1 MNAANIPSLVSLFVD
16 RGVSVNLRTTKD
28 EVAGITP
35 LDSFNNKYN
44 TRNGNHFMLA
54 ADIIRAAGGKCLSSC
69 LTVNGVRDITLA
81 PVSFSPAKTAATVA
95 ASTAITAGNL
105 YTVRAASGLG
115 NRFNY
120 RLASTSPAGLASS
133 FRVVSVDVNSA
144 LLSLN
149 SDLAAQ
155 DFSVFIEATDRPSG
169 DKATF
174 RYVLITPGPF
184 LANASVL
191 VLTAYTGPV
200 ASIANVPSSGG
211 WTIVSGGNNFAVGA
225 DGVLSLT
232 ATITVVSTLRA
243 DIVIVDGLSS
253 ITLGYI
259 LKVVGDC
266 SFFSGCQPFVN
277 YDGAAPGAL
286 GNPGRAAW
294 AAINAPLALSLIA
307 AGADGNEEFSLVTGT
322 ITYAFDSPI
331 LAATRYARPA
341 VVSVLLN
348 AGADVNATGAVF
360 DDGNDIVY
368 ANIGVLDYV
377 VRNTANSN
385 IPSLVSLFVDRG
397 VSVNLRTSGN
407 DVALITPLDRFNIR
421 HAASN
426 DNNYRLAADII
437 RAAGGKCLSSCLTVN
452 GVRDITLASVS
463 FSPSAVTLAPILS
476 SGRLYTVQA
485 ASGLGDS
492 FNYRLVSAWV
502 TDGDHTS
509 DISSIFGVAPI
520 DNNRG
525 VLSLKSDLGYGQSI
539 SIIVEVTD
547 LPSGDKATVWY
558 DLTIPPRP
566 FLVNVSTAVLT
577 EYTGV
582 VASVVNWPTVGGFRI
597 VSGGGNFAVGRS
609 GALRLTAIIDV
620 STAFTVGIVVNNNNL
635 SPLITLGYTLTVAP
649 CSFILGCQPHAD
661 FVGGTTRAIDNLS
674 RSLWQKLSAPL
685 ALSVIAAGAD
695 VNEMVNL
702 YYDFIYDGFRY
713 GLGSSDSPLLAAARF
728 SAPDVAAVLLN
739 AGAFVNVEGVSVA
752 SIGPSSVQGTVHIN
766 SGVLHHVVRNTVN
779 ITNIPPLVSLFLAHG
794 ADVNRRVSIVRV
806 VDRRERPGGL
816 FETPLDKF
824 NIIRLNGDRHIL
836 LAAEM
841 IRAAGGKCF
850 VTCRTVNGV
859 RDITLASVSF
869 SPMAVTVAA
878 STAANIHTVRV
889 ASGWGTRFSYRVV
902 SVSTSLSASFSS
914 VDLLSSF
921 SLISVDVNSARLS
934 LNSDLRTGPEH
945 TVNVYVEATDNNSS
959 SDKATL
965 RHALVISPRPYF
977 VNVSVAVLTLYTGAV
992 ASVANAPS
1000 SFYFQVIHGSE
1011 FFSIESDGVLRFK
1024 RAIGLPGRY
1033 LASVAVFEF
1042 ASSTILTLGYTLKV
1056 VGDCSFFSG
1065 CQPFVNYD
1073 GAAPGAFGNPGRAA
1087 WAAINAPLALSLIA
1101 AGADGNEEFSLVT
1114 GTITYAFDS
1123 PILAATRYARPAVV
1137 SVLLN
1142 AGADVNATGAVFDDG
1157 NDIVYANIGVLDYVV
1172 RNTANSN
1179 IPSLVSLF
1187 VDRGVS
1193 VNLRTS
1199 GNDVALITPLD
1210 RFNIRHAAS
1219 NDNNYRLAADIIR
1232 AAGGKCLFSCLT
1244 VNGVRDITL
1253 ASVSFS
1259 PSAVT
1264 ITLAPIL
1271 SSGHLY
1277 TVQAAS
1283 GLGDS
1288 FNYRLVSAWVTDGDH
1303 TSDISSIFD
1312 VAPIDNNRGVL
1323 SFYSDKLGRAT
1334 FYFLIEAIDNNSSGD
1349 KATLRIRARRDF

>member
-1 MNAANIPSLVSLFVD
+1 MFCHLPD
-16 RGVSVNLRTTKD
+16 RKRRS
-28 EVAGITP
+28 
-35 LDSFNNKYN
+35 
-44 TRNGNHFMLA
+44 
-54 ADIIRAAGGKCLSSC
+54 
-69 LTVNGVRDITLA
+69 
-81 PVSFSPAKTAATVA
+81 
-95 ASTAITAGNL
+95 
-105 YTVRAASGLG
+105 
-115 NRFNY
+115 
-120 RLASTSPAGLASS
+120 
-133 FRVVSVDVNSA
+133 
-144 LLSLN
+144 
-149 SDLAAQ
+149 
-155 DFSVFIEATDRPSG
+155 
-169 DKATF
+169 
-174 RYVLITPGPF
+174 RY
-184 LANASVL
+184 
-191 VLTAYTGPV
+191 
-200 ASIANVPSSGG
+200 
-211 WTIVSGGNNFAVGA
+211 
-225 DGVLSLT
+225 
-232 ATITVVSTLRA
+232 
-243 DIVIVDGLSS
+243 
-253 ITLGYI
+253 
-259 LKVVGDC
+259 
-266 SFFSGCQPFVN
+266 
-277 YDGAAPGAL
+277 
-286 GNPGRAAW
+286 
-294 AAINAPLALSLIA
+294 
-307 AGADGNEEFSLVTGT
+307 
-322 ITYAFDSPI
+322 
-331 LAATRYARPA
+331 
-341 VVSVLLN
+341 
-348 AGADVNATGAVF
+348 
-360 DDGNDIVY
+360 
-368 ANIGVLDYV
+368 NIGV
-377 VRNTANSN
+377 R
-385 IPSLVSLFVDRG
+385 LF
-397 VSVNLRTSGN
+397 
-407 DVALITPLDRFNIR
+407 F
-421 HAASN
+421 
-426 DNNYRLAADII
+426 AD
-437 RAAGGKCLSSCLTVN
+437 GG
-452 GVRDITLASVS
+452 D
-463 FSPSAVTLAPILS
+463 
-476 SGRLYTVQA
+476 
-485 ASGLGDS
+485 
-492 FNYRLVSAWV
+492 
-502 TDGDHTS
+502 
-509 DISSIFGVAPI
+509 
-520 DNNRG
+520 
-525 VLSLKSDLGYGQSI
+525 
-539 SIIVEVTD
+539 
-547 LPSGDKATVWY
+547 
-558 DLTIPPRP
+558 
-566 FLVNVSTAVLT
+566 
-577 EYTGV
+577 
-582 VASVVNWPTVGGFRI
+582 
-597 VSGGGNFAVGRS
+597 
-609 GALRLTAIIDV
+609 
-620 STAFTVGIVVNNNNL
+620 
-635 SPLITLGYTLTVAP
+635 
-649 CSFILGCQPHAD
+649 
-661 FVGGTTRAIDNLS
+661 
-674 RSLWQKLSAPL
+674 
-685 ALSVIAAGAD
+685 
-695 VNEMVNL
+695 
-702 YYDFIYDGFRY
+702 
-713 GLGSSDSPLLAAARF
+713 
-728 SAPDVAAVLLN
+728 
-739 AGAFVNVEGVSVA
+739 
-752 SIGPSSVQGTVHIN
+752 
-766 SGVLHHVVRNTVN
+766 
-779 ITNIPPLVSLFLAHG
+779 
-794 ADVNRRVSIVRV
+794 
-806 VDRRERPGGL
+806 
-816 FETPLDKF
+816 
-824 NIIRLNGDRHIL
+824 
-836 LAAEM
+836 
-841 IRAAGGKCF
+841 
-850 VTCRTVNGV
+850 
-859 RDITLASVSF
+859 
-869 SPMAVTVAA
+869 VAA